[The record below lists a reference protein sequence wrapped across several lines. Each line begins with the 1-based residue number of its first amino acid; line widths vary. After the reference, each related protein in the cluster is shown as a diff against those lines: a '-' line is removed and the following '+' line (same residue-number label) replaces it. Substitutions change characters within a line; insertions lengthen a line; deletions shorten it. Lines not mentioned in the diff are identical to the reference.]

1 MHSRGSGVTA
11 CVRWRRPRARISDLA
26 LHSVPL
32 AYGGTGRVGPESEL
46 ASRGH
51 RACRKTR
58 DTGRGGRL
66 PPQQRCSPRRRPRR
80 SPPQHSPVDSSCP
93 SARSPASHT
102 TGNQRRRGMTAT
114 AGGTTWRHRRGAPP
128 SSHEPGQPPPRPHVA
143 PPRPAPPAPR
153 PRPCSAPGAKE
164 ARHDRTSTQG
174 RTQFVA
180 CGRDSPAPEPCC
192 ERLLPA
198 LKGRD
203 PGAADRGPL
212 RAGSPSSAPPSAHPL
227 RAFRKT
233 SAARGKARVR
243 VGSYR
248 RLEA

>member
-1 MHSRGSGVTA
+1 M
-11 CVRWRRPRARISDLA
+11 
-26 LHSVPL
+26 
-32 AYGGTGRVGPESEL
+32 
-46 ASRGH
+46 
-51 RACRKTR
+51 K
-58 DTGRGGRL
+58 
-66 PPQQRCSPRRRPRR
+66 RPRR

-93 SARSPASHT
+93 SARSPTART
-102 TGNQRRRGMTAT
+102 TGNQRRGGMMAT
-114 AGGTTWRHRRGAPP
+114 AGATTWRHRRGAAP
-128 SSHEPGQPPPRPHVA
+128 SSHEPGQPPPRLHVA
-143 PPRPAPPAPR
+143 APRPAQPTPHPR
-153 PRPCSAPGAKE
+153 PRSGPGAKE

-180 CGRDSPAPEPCC
+180 CGRDSPAPEPFG

-198 LKGRD
+198 LQGRD
-203 PGAADRGPL
+203 PAAADRGPF

-233 SAARGKARVR
+233 SAAKGKARVR

>member
-1 MHSRGSGVTA
+1 MQSQITYS
-11 CVRWRRPRARISDLA
+11 CPRA
-26 LHSVPL
+26 P
-32 AYGGTGRVGPESEL
+32 PP
-46 ASRGH
+46 
-51 RACRKTR
+51 
-58 DTGRGGRL
+58 DTGSDPRTPRLQRPSPLPPAVAAQHPACAEMRAGKPRAPGMSMDTRYRARERL
-66 PPQQRCSPRRRPRR
+66 PPQQGCSPRRRPRR

-93 SARSPASHT
+93 SARSPAART

-114 AGGTTWRHRRGAPP
+114 TSGTTWRHRRGAPP

-153 PRPCSAPGAKE
+153 PRPRSAPGAKE
-164 ARHDRTSTQG
+164 ARHEWTSTQG

-212 RAGSPSSAPPSAHPL
+212 RAASPSSAPPSAHPL

-233 SAARGKARVR
+233 SAAKGKARVQ
-243 VGSYR
+243 VGSY
-248 RLEA
+248 